1 MRVRERA
8 ISRSQDLK
16 AQMTDRLRCEN
27 GYGNETDGAR
37 AHSCAGGGAG
47 EEGMRQLGRC
57 EEQIPREDDVDDEG
71 ASKDEKNDS
80 GERQRGEMM
89 VIRRARNR
97 PLL

>member
-1 MRVRERA
+1 MRVHERA
-8 ISRSQDLK
+8 ISRSQGAD
-16 AQMTDRLRCEN
+16 DGPFHCEN

-71 ASKDEKNDS
+71 AGKDEKKDS

>member
-1 MRVRERA
+1 
-8 ISRSQDLK
+8 
-16 AQMTDRLRCEN
+16 MTDRCVVRMDTVMKH
-27 GYGNETDGAR
+27 GTR
-37 AHSCAGGGAG
+37 THRCAGGGAG
-47 EEGMRQLGRC
+47 EEGRQGRGRC
-57 EEQIPREDDVDDEG
+57 DEQIQCEDDVDDEG